1 MDDFLPDTL
10 KNTIGEYSQRL
21 ISIITPEIYT
31 GFQSILN
38 DSYQICL
45 ANGETNKYLMTFQ
58 NCIKRIP
65 KYSQNIVENECKR
78 IIDKSGCNYL
88 EDLLTVTHV
97 ILLKNLTTIRVGNR
111 QKKIDISIP
120 KFDIF
125 IHRIYI
131 NVGRKLYQNVDL
143 FIIDCPPLTK
153 MKNRRIVENL
163 IEKCILDTIRDSMP
177 FEHIIRSYLDES
189 EEREEEEIE
198 PENDDEPAAETN
210 KESLK
215 GGGNDAEGIFKGAQI
230 TDIGDANEPVTTKVS
245 FDEPISKKE
254 EIAMFSPPSSSP
266 SSSLSP
272 PRKLN
277 EDEISN
283 KTINFLGEE
292 ENAATVEID
301 NLLDVYDL
309 NNEKL
314 PNAINTPP
322 LLRNEHKGGDGD
334 SHEIDLS
341 MFDAI

>member
-21 ISIITPEIYT
+21 ISIITPEIYV
-31 GFQSILN
+31 GFQSMLN

-143 FIIDCPPLTK
+143 FMFDCPPLTK

-198 PENDDEPAAETN
+198 PEENDELVAATATTN

-215 GGGNDAEGIFKGAQI
+215 GGDDDTEGIFKGAQI
-230 TDIGDANEPVTTKVS
+230 TNIGDANEPVTTKVS

-254 EIAMFSPPSSSP
+254 EIAMFSPSSS

-277 EDEISN
+277 EDITNN

-292 ENAATVEID
+292 ENTATVEID
-301 NLLDVYDL
+301 KLLDVYDL
-309 NNEKL
+309 NNDKL

-322 LLRNEHKGGDGD
+322 LLRNEHKVGDGD
-334 SHEIDLS
+334 EIDLS
-341 MFDAI
+341 IFDAI

>member
-21 ISIITPEIYT
+21 ISIITPEIYA
-31 GFQSILN
+31 GFQSMLN
-38 DSYQICL
+38 ESYQICL

-58 NCIKRIP
+58 NCIRRIP
-65 KYSQNIVENECKR
+65 KYSQTIVENECKR
-78 IIDKSGCNYL
+78 IVDKSGCNYL

-120 KFDIF
+120 KFDTF
-125 IHRIYI
+125 IHRVYI

-143 FIIDCPPLTK
+143 FIVDTPPLTK

-198 PENDDEPAAETN
+198 QDDNLVTETT
-210 KESLK
+210 KPTEEQPLK
-215 GGGNDAEGIFKGAQI
+215 GGDNVGNDEQFKGAQI
-230 TDIGDANEPVTTKVS
+230 TDIGDKNEPITTKVS
-245 FDEPISKKE
+245 FDPIIINTNTEPEMIIE
-254 EIAMFSPPSSSP
+254 
-266 SSSLSP
+266 

-277 EDEISN
+277 EEDN
-283 KTINFLGEE
+283 QRINFLD
-292 ENAATVEID
+292 NSEIIELTD
-301 NLLDVYDL
+301 LPIFDL
-309 NNEKL
+309 NANKL
-314 PNAINTPP
+314 PNANTP
-322 LLRNEHKGGDGD
+322 LLRNETTFGGDTN
-334 SHEIDLS
+334 EIDMS
-341 MFDAI
+341 TFSFDAL